1 MIRLRA
7 VVFVAT
13 IAVATLA
20 LTRQPVAQPAA
31 APGGRETLVM
41 PFENSQSEPRLHWLG
56 EASAVLL
63 GDYLPAFGAATIPRD
78 SRVDAFDRLQL
89 PPAASLSHATVIK
102 LTQAVGASSVVIGS
116 YQLAG
121 EHLTVHA
128 HLIRIDSGQLL
139 PEVTERGPLTELLS
153 IYERVARRLQDVAAP
168 LPPLF
173 AGTVLGSPQALEQY
187 VKGLIAE
194 TPPTKRKYLEQ
205 AAKLAPR
212 DDRVRL
218 ALWQVLTDLGDHL
231 KALDAVNAV
240 PASSRLSREAR
251 YLAALSQIDL
261 KRYDQAFDGLKALA
275 SESRVS
281 EALNAMGV
289 VQLRRGSTSQ
299 TGKPAYYFNQAA
311 QIDTSDPDY
320 FFNLGYAYWLD
331 RDPPAAVYWLRE
343 AVRRDPT
350 DGDAHY
356 VLGAALQQTGA
367 STEAAKEKELARRL
381 SSSYAEWDARAT
393 SGGDSVPRG
402 LERLKDRLHPPG
414 VRVESLITSSG
425 QRDQTELASFY
436 LEAGRRAFERDAD
449 REAEQE
455 LRRALFL
462 NPYRADA
469 HLLLGRVYLRTGRT
483 ADAMQSFRVS
493 LWSEETVA
501 GHLALAEAYL
511 QQKDRAAA
519 NAEVDRAL
527 VLDPASKDATAL
539 RERIAR
545 AKI

>member
-1 MIRLRA
+1 MFFFFFQAEDGIRDRDVTGVQTCALPISTARQVGHAHEPTARGGHVQGIASPRAVAKRRGQHGHSRIGLLLGSRNGRVADVRLLRGGGRALSASFRSRRRGACRRVSRRRRRRLHHGRVHPNCRARCESRMIRLRA

-173 AGTVLGSPQALEQY
+173 SGTVLGSPQALEQY
-187 VKGLIAE
+187 VKGLHAE

-212 DDRVRL
+212 D
-218 ALWQVLTDLGDHL
+218 
-231 KALDAVNAV
+231 
-240 PASSRLSREAR
+240 
-251 YLAALSQIDL
+251 
-261 KRYDQAFDGLKALA
+261 
-275 SESRVS
+275 
-281 EALNAMGV
+281 
-289 VQLRRGSTSQ
+289 
-299 TGKPAYYFNQAA
+299 
-311 QIDTSDPDY
+311 
-320 FFNLGYAYWLD
+320 
-331 RDPPAAVYWLRE
+331 
-343 AVRRDPT
+343 
-350 DGDAHY
+350 
-356 VLGAALQQTGA
+356 
-367 STEAAKEKELARRL
+367 
-381 SSSYAEWDARAT
+381 
-393 SGGDSVPRG
+393 
-402 LERLKDRLHPPG
+402 
-414 VRVESLITSSG
+414 
-425 QRDQTELASFY
+425 
-436 LEAGRRAFERDAD
+436 
-449 REAEQE
+449 
-455 LRRALFL
+455 
-462 NPYRADA
+462 
-469 HLLLGRVYLRTGRT
+469 
-483 ADAMQSFRVS
+483 
-493 LWSEETVA
+493 
-501 GHLALAEAYL
+501 
-511 QQKDRAAA
+511 
-519 NAEVDRAL
+519 
-527 VLDPASKDATAL
+527 
-539 RERIAR
+539 
-545 AKI
+545 